1 MLVELLA
8 SADDLHITV
17 EDRSILVQVMRE
29 VSGILFS
36 QLAVASHSI
45 EKHRREAVLTSL
57 GIRPRQ
63 IPGLLPQIPVAS
75 PHLCGDSFTT
85 LLQAEIDG
93 EKQARD
99 LSVAFRDVQK
109 PVPSSRPRRKSSK
122 SSGSSRKNVGQSKG
136 RPQDW
141 YPVEEEYQDRGR
153 PSSRDSSYRDS
164 SFRGASSRGSTSREK
179 GAIEEVDDHPCLCL
193 SPVFVIPKRSGSL
206 RMILNMKRINLH
218 LGKVHFRM
226 DHLATILPS
235 LNPADVAVSLDLRDA
250 YFHIPIHPLSRDLLG
265 FAFLGKFYRYRV
277 LPFGLRPA
285 PRIFTRVVASVM
297 AFLRRRGL
305 RLFAYL
311 DDWLLVANSEALL
324 LDHVQILIS
333 TTQDLGFLINL
344 EKSEFV
350 PTRTPSYLGA
360 QLDIRHQL
368 ACPSFHRVETIVR
381 TARSLRCARRV
392 KAERWLQWLGY
403 LSSLVDVLPDCRLL
417 MRPFQFFLLE
427 FYQPGVSSLLTWIPL
442 SSRIKGL
449 LGPWL
454 RRSFLLQGK
463 RFRVPLPSVTVT
475 TDASLL
481 GWGGHCQGSMISGD
495 WSHLDF
501 LPHFNVLELMGVF
514 APLRHF
520 RARLVGRS
528 VLILTDNVSVM
539 AYINRQGG
547 THSVALNE
555 LASQLWAWCKGARVF
570 PIASHIP
577 GEENIIADFLSR
589 GKCLPSE
596 WTLSPTVFRQLVR
609 VFGVL
614 DIDLFATLLNHRGDS
629 VVVAMSSGSGVA
641 TSVRYST
648 PAAGYPP
655 SDRLA
660 VIGERARSSG
670 FSERAAQFLVQ
681 SRREST
687 RTVYNSRLDAFHTWC
702 EEVGVA
708 PREASLPSIADFLI
722 SLFDKGRALSMI
734 RGYRSAIA
742 AVHSGFADG
751 TSVSSAPQ
759 LAALLK
765 SFSLKRPFFRPL
777 TPALSLPKVLEALAR
792 PPFEPLCSATL
803 LHTTI
808 KTVFLMAIA
817 SGQRRS
823 SLHALSVAPGHIR
836 WEGRGVRLIPKA
848 SFIAKNQS
856 DTSGS
861 VEVVL
866 HPLSDLSSVSG
877 DKLWCPVRALKWYL
891 HKTKPF
897 SKLDQLFL
905 VSREPHSA
913 ASRDTISRWLV
924 LAIKA
929 AGPEALTPGRTPRA
943 HDTRSVS
950 TSWALFNGVSV
961 RDICK
966 AAFWKSPSSFT
977 AFYLKDV
984 PAGER
989 AFAVAS
995 LKAASSSIS
1004 H

>member
-1 MLVELLA
+1 ME
-8 SADDLHITV
+8 
-17 EDRSILVQVMRE
+17 
-29 VSGILFS
+29 
-36 QLAVASHSI
+36 
-45 EKHRREAVLTSL
+45 
-57 GIRPRQ
+57 
-63 IPGLLPQIPVAS
+63 GL
-75 PHLCGDSFTT
+75 
-85 LLQAEIDG
+85 
-93 EKQARD
+93 R
-99 LSVAFRDVQK
+99 
-109 PVPSSRPRRKSSK
+109 
-122 SSGSSRKNVGQSKG
+122 
-136 RPQDW
+136 
-141 YPVEEEYQDRGR
+141 
-153 PSSRDSSYRDS
+153 
-164 SFRGASSRGSTSREK
+164 
-179 GAIEEVDDHPCLCL
+179 L
-193 SPVFVIPKRSGSL
+193 SPVRVDSPCAQEDQGRSSDGDS
-206 RMILNMKRINLH
+206 H
-218 LGKVHFRM
+218 
-226 DHLATILPS
+226 
-235 LNPADVAVSLDLRDA
+235 
-250 YFHIPIHPLSRDLLG
+250 
-265 FAFLGKFYRYRV
+265 
-277 LPFGLRPA
+277 
-285 PRIFTRVVASVM
+285 
-297 AFLRRRGL
+297 
-305 RLFAYL
+305 
-311 DDWLLVANSEALL
+311 
-324 LDHVQILIS
+324 
-333 TTQDLGFLINL
+333 
-344 EKSEFV
+344 
-350 PTRTPSYLGA
+350 
-360 QLDIRHQL
+360 
-368 ACPSFHRVETIVR
+368 
-381 TARSLRCARRV
+381 
-392 KAERWLQWLGY
+392 
-403 LSSLVDVLPDCRLL
+403 SSLVAGEVVVSGPPD
-417 MRPFQFFLLE
+417 P
-427 FYQPGVSSLLTWIPL
+427 PG
-442 SSRIKGL
+442 
-449 LGPWL
+449 
-454 RRSFLLQGK
+454 
-463 RFRVPLPSVTVT
+463 
-475 TDASLL
+475 
-481 GWGGHCQGSMISGD
+481 
-495 WSHLDF
+495 
-501 LPHFNVLELMGVF
+501 
-514 APLRHF
+514 
-520 RARLVGRS
+520 
-528 VLILTDNVSVM
+528 
-539 AYINRQGG
+539 
-547 THSVALNE
+547 
-555 LASQLWAWCKGARVF
+555 
-570 PIASHIP
+570 
-577 GEENIIADFLSR
+577 
-589 GKCLPSE
+589 
-596 WTLSPTVFRQLVR
+596 
-609 VFGVL
+609 
-614 DIDLFATLLNHRGDS
+614 GDS
-629 VVVAMSSGSGVA
+629 VVVAVSSGSGVA

-648 PAAGYPP
+648 PAAGNPP

-722 SLFDKGRALSMI
+722 SLYDKGRALSTI

-765 SFSLKRPFFRPL
+765 SFFLKRPFFRPL
-777 TPALSLPKVLEALAR
+777 TPAWSLPKVLEALAR

-866 HPLSDLSSVSG
+866 HPLSDFSSVSG

-897 SKLDQLFL
+897 RKSDQLFL

-929 AGPEALTPGRTPRA
+929 AGPEALTPGRAPRA

-984 PAGER
+984 PVGER

>member
-1 MLVELLA
+1 MGEDHQRRFCSVGGARRVLHRYCGT
-8 SADDLHITV
+8 SA
-17 EDRSILVQVMRE
+17 EW
-29 VSGILFS
+29 
-36 QLAVASHSI
+36 
-45 EKHRREAVLTSL
+45 
-57 GIRPRQ
+57 RP
-63 IPGLLPQIPVAS
+63 PEP
-75 PHLCGDSFTT
+75 
-85 LLQAEIDG
+85 
-93 EKQARD
+93 
-99 LSVAFRDVQK
+99 LSDH
-109 PVPSSRPRRKSSK
+109 VPSFSESHFLRNRVSVRKGGNRRSRRSPVSLFVAGVRDSQALGFFKNDSQHEADQPSSGKGSFPNGSSGNHPSVVESSRRRGFF
-122 SSGSSRKNVGQSKG
+122 GSSRRLFSYTDTSAVAGPSGVCLPGQILPIQSAPVRVAPCSSDFHEGRGVGHGVFEKTG
-136 RPQDW
+136 P
-141 YPVEEEYQDRGR
+141 
-153 PSSRDSSYRDS
+153 S
-164 SFRGASSRGSTSREK
+164 SFRLSGRLAVGRKVGGSVVGSCADSDQHDSRSWISHKLGEIGVRPDSHAVLPRCSAGHSSSAGSSQSRQGRDDSQDGSFSESCTSGESRALASVAGVSLQSSRRSSRLSSIDETFPTLSDGVLSAEREFSFDVGPPVVQNQGSSRSLASSFLPPSGQTLPSSSPFRDRHHGRVVVGLGRSLP
-179 GAIEEVDDHPCLCL
+179 GVDDFRRLESSGRSASHQCVRTHGSVCFASSFPC
-193 SPVFVIPKRSGSL
+193 SSGGSL
-206 RMILNMKRINLH
+206 GSDTYGQRVGDGVHQQTGRHSFCGSERVGLST
-218 LGKVHFRM
+218 LGVVQGGEGVPDCITYPGRREYHSGLSLQRQV
-226 DHLATILPS
+226 PS
-235 LNPADVAVSLDLRDA
+235 LGVDSVSDCLQATGESVRC
-250 YFHIPIHPLSRDLLG
+250 SR
-265 FAFLGKFYRYRV
+265 
-277 LPFGLRPA
+277 
-285 PRIFTRVVASVM
+285 
-297 AFLRRRGL
+297 
-305 RLFAYL
+305 
-311 DDWLLVANSEALL
+311 
-324 LDHVQILIS
+324 H
-333 TTQDLGFLINL
+333 
-344 EKSEFV
+344 
-350 PTRTPSYLGA
+350 
-360 QLDIRHQL
+360 
-368 ACPSFHRVETIVR
+368 
-381 TARSLRCARRV
+381 RSLRNFAQPSSSSVLFESPGTRSFCSGRFRDPVGGVEGLRFSPVRIDSPCAQEDQGRSSD
-392 KAERWLQWLGY
+392 GDSH
-403 LSSLVDVLPDCRLL
+403 SSLVAGEVVVSGPPD
-417 MRPFQFFLLE
+417 P
-427 FYQPGVSSLLTWIPL
+427 PG
-442 SSRIKGL
+442 
-449 LGPWL
+449 
-454 RRSFLLQGK
+454 
-463 RFRVPLPSVTVT
+463 
-475 TDASLL
+475 
-481 GWGGHCQGSMISGD
+481 
-495 WSHLDF
+495 
-501 LPHFNVLELMGVF
+501 
-514 APLRHF
+514 
-520 RARLVGRS
+520 
-528 VLILTDNVSVM
+528 
-539 AYINRQGG
+539 
-547 THSVALNE
+547 
-555 LASQLWAWCKGARVF
+555 
-570 PIASHIP
+570 
-577 GEENIIADFLSR
+577 
-589 GKCLPSE
+589 
-596 WTLSPTVFRQLVR
+596 
-609 VFGVL
+609 
-614 DIDLFATLLNHRGDS
+614 GDS

-648 PAAGYPP
+648 PAAGNPP
-655 SDRLA
+655 SDCLA
-660 VIGERARSSG
+660 IIGERARLSG

-687 RTVYNSRLDAFHTWC
+687 RTVYNSRLDAFHAWC

-722 SLFDKGRALSMI
+722 SLYDKGRALSTI

-742 AVHSGFADG
+742 AVHAGFADG

-777 TPALSLPKVLEALAR
+777 TPAWSLPKVLEALAR

-866 HPLSDLSSVSG
+866 HPLSDFSSVSG

-897 SKLDQLFL
+897 RKSDQLFL